1 MRLRK
6 KNSKKP
12 GAILFDKDVFG
23 EDLFINSMS
32 EFCIEILNQEGYFTS
47 KILNLIHSLKKI
59 FYPKKETKTNKNQ
72 TSVYLRQWSP
82 TLLELGDLVEVIVNG
97 NSLDLVLNEVI
108 IKKYFFMNE

>member
-47 KILNLIHSLKKI
+47 KILNLIHS
-59 FYPKKETKTNKNQ
+59 
-72 TSVYLRQWSP
+72 
-82 TLLELGDLVEVIVNG
+82 
-97 NSLDLVLNEVI
+97 
-108 IKKYFFMNE
+108 IKKYLIQKKKPKRPKTKQAYI